1 MKSIYSKKYTRKYSF
16 LLKKNFVKSFYSNF
30 LCENECGKMTN
41 SLPRKIFSSNQ
52 LTAKFFSKRLI
63 WRKFCDKTVTTV
75 KFHNFHW
82 GKKRKCFSK
91 RDAFTKFL
99 WKKRLYKIN
108 WFHGNFLPAEKFQQ
122 LTKCFKKSV
131 NLAACQIKQF
141 EIKTQQCATHDDGIG
156 DAVWKRSVE
165 LRH

>member
-108 WFHGNFLPAEKFQQ
+108 WFYGNFSTSREISSIDKVFQKVREFGSLPK
-122 LTKCFKKSV
+122 
-131 NLAACQIKQF
+131 NLIQ
-141 EIKTQQCATHDDGIG
+141 
-156 DAVWKRSVE
+156 
-165 LRH
+165 

>member
-1 MKSIYSKKYTRKYSF
+1 MPIKFR
-16 LLKKNFVKSFYSNF
+16 NFH
-30 LCENECGKMTN
+30 CGKNAT
-41 SLPRKIFSSNQ
+41 SL
-52 LTAKFFSKRLI
+52 AKELLSRNFCEKSVCTKLI
-63 WRKFCDKTVTTV
+63 D
-75 KFHNFHW
+75 
-82 GKKRKCFSK
+82 
-91 RDAFTKFL
+91 FTE
-99 WKKRLYKIN
+99 I
-108 WFHGNFLPAEKFQQ
+108 FLPAEKFQQ